1 MSVILRRNNKIILYC
16 KGADNVIYDR
26 LGSNQHDVKHRTQEH
41 LNVRK
46 SRNQYSIKLKPIA
59 SIFYQKFAG
68 EGLRTLVLAERIIE
82 ENFFNRWRR
91 KQQEAAVASNSRD
104 DKLEAIYEEIE
115 CDMRLVGVTAI
126 EDKLQ
131 DGVPETIANLQ
142 MAGIKI
148 WVLTGD
154 KQETAINIGY
164 SCQLLTDDMV
174 DVFIVDGITK
184 TEVEQQLRKFKESI
198 KIVNTFHPPGV
209 KNVASNGFFKRD
221 PSGDVKHQTPPA
233 ISIVTFR

>member
-1 MSVILRRNNKIILYC
+1 MSFC
-16 KGADNVIYDR
+16 F
-26 LGSNQHDVKHRTQEH
+26 S
-41 LNVRK
+41 
-46 SRNQYSIKLKPIA
+46 
-59 SIFYQKFAG
+59 QKFAG
-68 EGLRTLVLAERIIE
+68 EGLRTLVLAERTIDE
-82 ENFFNRWRR
+82 PFFNRWRR
-91 KQQEAAVASNSRD
+91 KQQDAALSMSDRED
-104 DKLEAIYEEIE
+104 RLEAIYEEIE
-115 CDMRLVGVTAI
+115 CDMKLVGVTAI

-174 DVFIVDGITK
+174 DVFVVDGISK
-184 TEVEQQLRKFKESI
+184 SEVEQQLRKFKESI

-209 KNVASNGFFKRD
+209 QSVNTNGFFRRD
-221 PSGDVKHQTPPA
+221 HLIDMKMQTPPA
-233 ISIVTFR
+233 ISIVTFRWDCDDQDFLW